1 MPPIARS
8 LLFTDHSSCHNVI
21 ETKDIDSNSTSR
33 ITRSMAYPKYDR
45 STVSTRNEFKR
56 GHDKI
61 SRRSTPYWGDEY
73 NHLSGESNVSN
84 EPKPLDYDISG
95 PQYKRHISH
104 NVFWRHRG
112 EKKSCEFIP
121 SDMFIEKEPVDIS
134 RISINPLAQENVRNS
149 AQNNRI
155 FSSQMRP
162 RHSDESSLYP
172 QTPRC
177 NEIVLKN
184 ASEHRE
190 EGEFKCNDHCDEAP
204 TLSRGLTGLDNLG
217 NTCFLNSA
225 LQCLVHTQ
233 TLSQYFASGTY
244 GNDIME
250 KSPMGGQ
257 LATTFAK
264 VCGGIYQQ
272 PSYSSV
278 NPLVLKDVISNWAP
292 QFTGYNQQDAHELLR
307 FLLDGLSED
316 LKRHAEVGTPSG
328 SDMSEDDLF
337 NLTPEEQG
345 EYWWDRHI
353 SKNSSF
359 ITDEFCGQLMSTIE
373 CLECH
378 ERRYC
383 FDPMYDLSL
392 PMPGEAQSV
401 SFFGRRTFRRTSS
414 RYCSDAAVDEDCS
427 LNDCLKMFMKE
438 EILDGQN
445 MSYCAKCKKRQRTH
459 KSLNLHRLP
468 NTLVVH
474 LKRFGNSRRKK
485 ENKISYPLSDLNL
498 HPFTSKNT
506 RSGITRS
513 SMYDLYAV
521 CHHIGTSY
529 SGHYTASCLDKES
542 NEWYEFNDSKV
553 SRYDRQLSPCTTPYM
568 LFYRLRQ

>member
-1 MPPIARS
+1 M
-8 LLFTDHSSCHNVI
+8 
-21 ETKDIDSNSTSR
+21 
-33 ITRSMAYPKYDR
+33 
-45 STVSTRNEFKR
+45 
-56 GHDKI
+56 
-61 SRRSTPYWGDEY
+61 
-73 NHLSGESNVSN
+73 SNVAVEQKS
-84 EPKPLDYDISG
+84 LDCDMSS

-104 NVFWRHRG
+104 NVFWRQRG
-112 EKKSCEFIP
+112 EKNSCEFLP
-121 SDMFIEKEPVDIS
+121 SDMFIEKEQVNIS
-134 RISINPLAQENVRNS
+134 RISINPLSQENVRKLS
-149 AQNNRI
+149 ATNGSV
-155 FSSQMRP
+155 FSPQMRP
-162 RHSDESSLYP
+162 RLADDLYA

-177 NEIVLKN
+177 SETALK
-184 ASEHRE
+184 SGQERHE
-190 EGEFKCNDHCDEAP
+190 EGEFKSSDHCDEAP
-204 TLSRGLTGLDNLG
+204 PLSRGLTGLDNLG
-217 NTCFLNSA
+217 NTCFMNSA
-225 LQCLVHTQ
+225 LQCLVHTR
-233 TLSQYFASGTY
+233 TLSQYFAGGTY
-244 GNDIME
+244 GKDIMK

-272 PSYSSV
+272 PSFSSV

-316 LKRHAEVGTPSG
+316 LKRQAEVCTPSG
-328 SDMSEDDLF
+328 SDISEDDLF
-337 NLTPEEQG
+337 NLSPEEQG

-378 ERRYC
+378 DRRYC
-383 FDPMYDLSL
+383 FDPVYDLSL
-392 PMPGEAQSV
+392 PMPGESQSV

-414 RYCSDAAVDEDCS
+414 RFPSDTAVDEDCS

-474 LKRFGNSRRKK
+474 LKRFGNSRRRKD
-485 ENKISYPLSDLNL
+485 NKISYPLSGLNL
-498 HPFTSKNT
+498 HPFTTKNT
-506 RSGITRS
+506 RPGIRR

-529 SGHYTASCLDKES
+529 SGHYTASCLDEGSK
-542 NEWYEFNDSKV
+542 EWYEFNDSKV
-553 SRYDRQLSPCTTPYM
+553 SRYDRQLSPCNTPYM